1 VKDFWADELTAT
13 TREAWVT
20 DELKKHFIRRPDY
33 AGRIIAAPDNEA
45 TTIDTVQEVKDTKK
59 MTQDVKAYV
68 EELRAWEREA
78 NMKTAMIKKQFILDA
93 FGAVSG

>member
-1 VKDFWADELTAT
+1 
-13 TREAWVT
+13 
-20 DELKKHFIRRPDY
+20 
-33 AGRIIAAPDNEA
+33 
-45 TTIDTVQEVKDTKK
+45 

-93 FGAVSG
+93 FAAVSGRYRSLEYLAGFELTKSTV